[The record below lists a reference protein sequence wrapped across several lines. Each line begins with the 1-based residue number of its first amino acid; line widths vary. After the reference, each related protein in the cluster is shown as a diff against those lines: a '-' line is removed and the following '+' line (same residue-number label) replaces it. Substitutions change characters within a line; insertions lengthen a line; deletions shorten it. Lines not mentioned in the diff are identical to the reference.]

1 MRYLFPTGK
10 GYQRKWLGQD
20 VLSGVVIAAVSIP
33 ISMGYAQIA
42 GLPAVYGLY
51 GSLLP
56 VILFALLSTSPQFIF
71 GVDAA
76 PAAMIGGVLGG
87 MGIAMGSAEAERVVP
102 VLTFYVGIWLLLFA
116 LLRAGR
122 VLRFVSTSV
131 MGGFISG
138 ICCTIILMQLPK
150 LMGGTAGT
158 GELPEL
164 VRHLAGVQVHPLSLG
179 LGAAALVIL
188 LAAKRLRPKFP
199 MAIVVMGLGALATV
213 LFDLPGHGVACLGA
227 VEPGLP
233 ALHLPDW
240 SAVSLTEGLGSS
252 LPVAVVIMAETLL
265 AESSFAMRD
274 GYEIRDSQELLAFA
288 AANLGAGMVG
298 CCPVNG
304 SVSRS
309 SMNVQYRGKTQA
321 VSLVAAAGMAA
332 VLLWGSGLIRL
343 LPVPV
348 LTAIVISAL
357 LGAVEFDMA
366 HRLLRADRKELAI
379 FLAAFLGVLVLGTIY
394 GVVIGVLLSF
404 VDVIRRASQPSR
416 ELLGV
421 ISGQPGF
428 YPLGRMSQAHPLEG
442 VALYR
447 FSGGLFFANIDRFQ
461 KDVENCVKPGIRA
474 VIVDASGI
482 VSVDLTSAE
491 RLVLLYRRLEDQGVR
506 LYLTEHI
513 GQVNDELRRFGA
525 GELIEEGAVRRTLY
539 AALEDCGAGG
549 LRRRR
554 GRGEAVDPGG
564 GTLYGAGAAAA
575 DAGTGVGLRRG
586 GPEQAGCHDGTGF
599 ADAEGDEAGAA
610 GAGAGVPAGAGPVAG
625 RDRPG
630 RRFAA
635 SGGASGGA
643 FPAAGAVGG
652 CGAAGAGA
660 GAGTGDGGAAASTP
674 GDRFVSGG
682 PSRGTGAAVPAEV
695 SGGGPAHP
703 RTAPAA
709 ASADGG

>member
-1 MRYLFPTGK
+1 
-10 GYQRKWLGQD
+10 
-20 VLSGVVIAAVSIP
+20 
-33 ISMGYAQIA
+33 MGYAQIA

-102 VLTFYVGIWLLLFA
+102 VLTFYVGVWLLLFA

-164 VRHLAGVQVHPLSLG
+164 VRHLVRVQVHPLSLG

-213 LFDLPGHGVACLGA
+213 LFGLPGHGVACLGA

-265 AESSFAMRD
+265 AENNFAQKNGYRINDNQEILAFAM
-274 GYEIRDSQELLAFA
+274 GNLAAALTGCCPINGSVSRDSQELLAFA

-539 AALEDCGAGG
+539 AALEDCGAAEGEVKQWIPEEMRHAVPELLRQTQELEWAYG
-549 LRRRR
+549 EEAQSKLDAMTGQVLQTLEETKPEQREQELEFLLERGRWQGVIDRDAILQHLEEHLAELSRLLERSEDAVLLELEQERERVTEALRRQHPEIASYLAAHREELEQR
-554 GRGEAVDPGG
+554 FQRKYPEA
-564 GTLYGAGAAAA
+564 ARHIHE
-575 DAGTGVGLRRG
+575 LRQRLHQL
-586 GPEQAGCHDGTGF
+586 PEEETKEQ
-599 ADAEGDEAGAA
+599 
-610 GAGAGVPAGAGPVAG
+610 
-625 RDRPG
+625 R
-630 RRFAA
+630 
-635 SGGASGGA
+635 
-643 FPAAGAVGG
+643 
-652 CGAAGAGA
+652 
-660 GAGTGDGGAAASTP
+660 
-674 GDRFVSGG
+674 
-682 PSRGTGAAVPAEV
+682 
-695 SGGGPAHP
+695 
-703 RTAPAA
+703 
-709 ASADGG
+709 

>member
-164 VRHLAGVQVHPLSLG
+164 VRHLVRVQVHPLSLG

-233 ALHLPDW
+233 AL
-240 SAVSLTEGLGSS
+240 
-252 LPVAVVIMAETLL
+252 
-265 AESSFAMRD
+265 
-274 GYEIRDSQELLAFA
+274 
-288 AANLGAGMVG
+288 
-298 CCPVNG
+298 
-304 SVSRS
+304 
-309 SMNVQYRGKTQA
+309 
-321 VSLVAAAGMAA
+321 
-332 VLLWGSGLIRL
+332 LLWGSGLIRL

-428 YPLGRMSQAHPLEG
+428 YPLGRMSQAHSLEG
-442 VALYR
+442 VVLYR

-461 KDVENCVKPGIRA
+461 KDVENCVKPGIQA

-491 RLVLLYRRLEDQGVR
+491 RLVLLYRRLKEQGVR

-513 GQVNDELRRFGA
+513 GQVNGELRRFGA

-539 AALEDCGAGG
+539 AALEDCGAAEGEVKQWIPEEMRHAVPELLRQTQELEWAYG
-549 LRRRR
+549 EEAQSKLDAMTGQVLQTLEETEPEQRGQELESLLERGRWQGVIDRDAVLQHLEEHLAELSRLLEQSEDAVLLELEQERERVTEALRRQHPEIASYLAAH
-554 GRGEAVDPGG
+554 RGELEQRFQRKYPE
-564 GTLYGAGAAAA
+564 AAQHIHE
-575 DAGTGVGLRRG
+575 LRQRLHQ
-586 GPEQAGCHDGTGF
+586 PTEDETKEQ
-599 ADAEGDEAGAA
+599 
-610 GAGAGVPAGAGPVAG
+610 
-625 RDRPG
+625 R
-630 RRFAA
+630 
-635 SGGASGGA
+635 
-643 FPAAGAVGG
+643 
-652 CGAAGAGA
+652 
-660 GAGTGDGGAAASTP
+660 
-674 GDRFVSGG
+674 
-682 PSRGTGAAVPAEV
+682 
-695 SGGGPAHP
+695 
-703 RTAPAA
+703 
-709 ASADGG
+709 

>member
-179 LGAAALVIL
+179 LVAAAL
-188 LAAKRLRPKFP
+188 
-199 MAIVVMGLGALATV
+199 
-213 LFDLPGHGVACLGA
+213 
-227 VEPGLP
+227 
-233 ALHLPDW
+233 
-240 SAVSLTEGLGSS
+240 
-252 LPVAVVIMAETLL
+252 
-265 AESSFAMRD
+265 
-274 GYEIRDSQELLAFA
+274 
-288 AANLGAGMVG
+288 MVG
-298 CCPVNG
+298 
-304 SVSRS
+304 
-309 SMNVQYRGKTQA
+309 
-321 VSLVAAAGMAA
+321 

-461 KDVENCVKPGIRA
+461 RDVENCVKPGIRA

-539 AALEDCGAGG
+539 AALEDCGAAEGEVKQWIPEEMRHAVPELLRQTQELEWAYG
-549 LRRRR
+549 EEAQSKLDAMTGQVLQTLEETKPEQREQELEFLLERGRWQGVIDRDAVLQHLEEHLAELSRLLERSEDAVLLELEQERERVTEALRRQHPEIASYLAAHREELEQR
-554 GRGEAVDPGG
+554 FQRKYPEA
-564 GTLYGAGAAAA
+564 ARHIHE
-575 DAGTGVGLRRG
+575 LRQRLHQL
-586 GPEQAGCHDGTGF
+586 PDEETKEQ
-599 ADAEGDEAGAA
+599 
-610 GAGAGVPAGAGPVAG
+610 
-625 RDRPG
+625 R
-630 RRFAA
+630 
-635 SGGASGGA
+635 
-643 FPAAGAVGG
+643 
-652 CGAAGAGA
+652 
-660 GAGTGDGGAAASTP
+660 
-674 GDRFVSGG
+674 
-682 PSRGTGAAVPAEV
+682 
-695 SGGGPAHP
+695 
-703 RTAPAA
+703 
-709 ASADGG
+709 